1 VTPFLKAVAVALP
14 LSLAALT
21 SGSAPFAQEQTL
33 PSAEPQAVAERQR
46 MLTEII
52 ARALT
57 ASRLPEIYADL
68 RYALGELY
76 LPALRDM
83 LSDPNAA
90 ERDPEALAKITA
102 IVPVLDFSLR
112 AARELDPVLSTVR
125 DEMIADIAAHQAKY
139 SSAEEIRLAA
149 EFLDTPATR
158 KGFNAFYAFTR
169 FLTAYDQNDI
179 RASREM
185 SAWMKD
191 WKFDANANPFAQPNL
206 PPPPPGKVAKAGAVV
221 TDFLRVSRVDDMVA
235 DVVNFMRNVVLE
247 VDALKPEEADMVRT
261 GLQQFEFYYNLGKS
275 MAMAMAPS
283 GLAAVMS
290 DDQLSKFHLMLLSPV
305 TTKSANLLYSA
316 VREATSFTKQDITEF
331 RQLAAKA
338 EAAGEKWQD
347 NPELQTKMNAEW
359 EALAGKWRERL
370 SASLTPE
377 TRQGL
382 ETSIAAFNA
391 LLEEEAKRRKEEG
404 DDDAEE
410 QDGDNP
416 GTTQKL

>member
-1 VTPFLKAVAVALP
+1 MKPFLKAVAVVLP

-21 SGSAPFAQEQTL
+21 SGSAPHAQEQAL

-46 MLTEII
+46 ILAEII
-52 ARALT
+52 ARALP

-76 LPALRDM
+76 LPALREM
-83 LSDPNAA
+83 LSDPETA
-90 ERDPEALAKITA
+90 ESDPETLARITA
-102 IVPVLDFSLR
+102 VVPVIDYALR
-112 AARELDPVLSTVR
+112 AASELDPVLSASR
-125 DEMIADIAAHQAKY
+125 AEMIADIAAHQAKY
-139 SSAEEIRLAA
+139 STADEIRLMG

-158 KGFNAFYAFTR
+158 KGFNAIYAFSR
-169 FLTAYDQNDI
+169 FITAYDQNDI
-179 RASREM
+179 RASKEM

-191 WKFDANANPFAQPNL
+191 WKFDAKANPFAQPNM

-235 DVVNFMRNVVLE
+235 DIVNFMRNVVLE
-247 VDALKPEEADMVRT
+247 VDALKPEEADMVRA

-275 MAMAMAPS
+275 MAMAIAPS

-290 DDQLSKFHLMLLSPV
+290 DDQLGKFHLMLLSPV
-305 TTKSANLLYSA
+305 TAKSFNLLYSA
-316 VREATSFTKQDITEF
+316 LREATSFTKQDITEF

-347 NPELQTKMNAEW
+347 NPELQTKMNADW
-359 EALAGKWRERL
+359 GALADKWRARL
-370 SASLTPE
+370 EAGLSPE

-382 ETSIAAFNA
+382 ETSVATFNA
-391 LLEEEAKRRKEEG
+391 LLEEEAKRKKEESG
-404 DDDAEE
+404 EDEE
-410 QDGDNP
+410 QDEDNT
-416 GTTQKL
+416 GATQKL